1 MLTTDALLEELGVG
15 DVPRILVEQ
24 GRPARVDGAVALGR
38 RGNACACARG
48 RPRPWARA
56 SGARRPHDAPPAR
69 PLVEAIAT
77 ALRERWENAAK
88 PPPVRDD
95 LPVREMLPWETQ
107 PPESADTL
115 DALLLAAGR
124 RRKHAP

>member
-1 MLTTDALLEELGVG
+1 MAGEET
-15 DVPRILVEQ
+15 R
-24 GRPARVDGAVALGR
+24 
-38 RGNACACARG
+38 
-48 RPRPWARA
+48 ARA
-56 SGARRPHDAPPAR
+56 PAKAEAVVQVSARDRTTTR